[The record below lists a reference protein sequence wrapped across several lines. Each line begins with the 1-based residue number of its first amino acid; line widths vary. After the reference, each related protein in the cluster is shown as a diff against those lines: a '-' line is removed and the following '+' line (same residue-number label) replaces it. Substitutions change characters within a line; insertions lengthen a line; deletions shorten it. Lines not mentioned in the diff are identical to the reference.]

1 MTIELSKKEIKELYA
16 LRKKIHNMGPL
27 STLQDLFIRSEAFG
41 DRVAVVEKVKKQ
53 PVAYTVKQFHDRVR
67 EVGTALYEL
76 GLAGKHIAIVSENSY
91 NWIVAF
97 FAIVCSGS
105 VAVPVDKELPDKD
118 ISMLISK
125 GDAEAVFHSKTYQ
138 ETAKFHLESDERCKY
153 CFNMTPDS
161 KAEGGKYLTVDD
173 LADMGR
179 ELLAKGDTRFMD
191 TVIEKDTLAA
201 IVFTSGTTGTN
212 KGVMLTHYN
221 FSSNCEGVL
230 DFVGPELSTMS
241 ILPMNHVYEL
251 SCSVL
256 TATYMNGII
265 YINDSLK
272 NILPNINEFKPNAM
286 CVVPLVLEAI
296 YNGIWAKAEAS
307 GKAPIMRKMIKISN
321 KLLKVGIDIRPI
333 VFKQVAD
340 NFGGRFPTMSCGGA
354 PARAD
359 HIKSL
364 SEIGFRIIS
373 GYGMTEASPTV
384 TLQDNGRIKPLS
396 AGYAFPRA
404 QFKINEPDE
413 EGIGEIW
420 LKGDNVTKGYYKDPE
435 ATAASFSED
444 GWFKTGDYGRL
455 DEDGELYITG
465 RKKFL
470 IILPNGENI
479 FPETVES
486 NIMEHLLYA
495 HEVVAFEEK
504 KEVNGRE
511 VVVMAAAV
519 YTEKSDHPEDM
530 SEEDIIKKVKA
541 DVADSNKGQPSY
553 RKVQNVYVSFNEFP
567 KNSTRKVIRQKVI
580 DTYTKQTQNA

>member
-1 MTIELSKKEIKELYA
+1 MTIELSKKEIKELYK
-16 LRKKIHNMGPL
+16 LRTKIHKMGPL
-27 STLQDLFIRSEAFG
+27 STLQDLFNRSEAFG

-53 PVAYTVKQFHDRVR
+53 PVSYTVKEFHDKVR

-91 NWIVAF
+91 DWIVAF
-97 FAIVCSGS
+97 FAIVCTKS

-118 ISMLISK
+118 ISMLITK
-125 GDAEAVFHSKTYQ
+125 GDAEAVFHSRTYK
-138 ETAKFHLESDERCKY
+138 ETAELHLKNDERCKY
-153 CFNMTPDS
+153 AFITTPGC
-161 KAEGGKYLTVDD
+161 KAEGGKHLSINA

-179 ELLAKGDTRFMD
+179 ELLKNGDTRFAD
-191 TVIEKDTLAA
+191 TKIEKDDLAA

-230 DFVGPELSTMS
+230 DFVGTELSTMS

-256 TATYMNGII
+256 TAIYMNGII

-272 NILPNINEFKPNAM
+272 NILPNINEFKPHAM
-286 CVVPLVLEAI
+286 AVVPLVLEAI
-296 YNGIWAKAEAS
+296 YNGIWSKAEAS
-307 GKAPIMRKMIKISN
+307 GKAPIMKKMIKISN
-321 KLLKVGIDIRPI
+321 KLLKVGIDIRPV
-333 VFKQVAD
+333 VFKQVTD

-364 SEIGFRIIS
+364 SEIGFNIIS

-384 TLQDNGRIKPLS
+384 TLHNNGRIKPLS
-396 AGYAFPRA
+396 CGKAFPRA
-404 QFKINEPDE
+404 QFKIDAPDE
-413 EGIGEIW
+413 EGIGEIL

-435 ATAASFSED
+435 ATAASFTED
-444 GWFKTGDYGRL
+444 GWFRTGDYGRL

-486 NIMEHLLYA
+486 NIMENLLYA
-495 HEVVAFEEK
+495 HEVVAFEQK
-504 KEVNGRE
+504 KMIGDKEI
-511 VVVMAAAV
+511 VVMAAAV

-530 SEEDIIKKVKA
+530 SEEEIIKKVKA
-541 DVADSNKGQPSY
+541 DVAESNKGQPSY
-553 RKVQNVYVSFNEFP
+553 RKVQNVYVSFEEFP
-567 KNSTRKVIRQKVI
+567 KSSTRKVIRQKVI
-580 DTYTKQTQNA
+580 DTYTKETQNV